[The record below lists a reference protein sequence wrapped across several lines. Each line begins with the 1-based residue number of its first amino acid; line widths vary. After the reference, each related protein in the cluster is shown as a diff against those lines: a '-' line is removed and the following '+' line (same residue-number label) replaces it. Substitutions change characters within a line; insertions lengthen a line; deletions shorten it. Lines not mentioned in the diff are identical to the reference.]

1 MKLTRHGNLGRR
13 PQTVDVLLL
22 CGAERGHINILFL
35 TGGELDFLDGAVPGA
50 DIPPSPWFQQSP
62 GQMKSSPVSRERSY
76 KADILPPD
84 NKTRTRRLAGSVE
97 KITP

>member
-1 MKLTRHGNLGRR
+1 MEISDDAPG
-13 PQTVDVLLL
+13 PVDVLLL

-35 TGGELDFLDGAVPGA
+35 TGGELDFLDGAVQAQILRLIHSFSSRRA
-50 DIPPSPWFQQSP
+50 DEIITC
-62 GQMKSSPVSRERSY
+62 VSCQRSY

-84 NKTRTRRLAGSVE
+84 NKKTRTRRGMGFVEKE